1 MDSSIDA
8 IITRTKQSF
17 YSDGLWELL
26 AGGILLLGGLAILG
40 APDGNTGA
48 IIYAFGIMALFY
60 LYSWVKVRYIY
71 PHSGFAIYK
80 EQGLIARLFTILK
93 RSLLLVILLVVYLFL
108 QSQSR
113 LLEHRWLS
121 LLLGIFIAAGWI
133 WQGWKVSLPRLILVG
148 IASLLIGVG
157 LSPILPL
164 ASAME
169 KSALETMGIY
179 FLSMG
184 GVFLVSGSITFWRYL
199 RREWQ
204 DQGDAR

>member
-164 ASAME
+164 AFAME